1 MSDYEDAIETLEDAV
16 LGLGEGLRRRLAW
29 DPERWISYYFTFET

>member
-16 LGLGEGLRRRLAW
+16 LGLGLRRRSVW
-29 DPERWISYYFTFET
+29 DPER